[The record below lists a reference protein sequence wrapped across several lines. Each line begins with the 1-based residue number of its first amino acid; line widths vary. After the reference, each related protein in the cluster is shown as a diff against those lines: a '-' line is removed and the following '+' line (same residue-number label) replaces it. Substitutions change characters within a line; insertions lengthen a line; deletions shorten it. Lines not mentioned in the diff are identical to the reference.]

1 MNHVREFF
9 RLAPAQRDHIPAFRI
24 ALGVGAPL
32 LALLALGRLDLAIY
46 ASFGAFTGIY
56 GRFEAR
62 RARAAR
68 QAIAGGLLTA
78 SVAVGAVLAA
88 LGADVWA
95 LTAVTALVSGAGAVT
110 AARFGLKPSGSIFFI
125 FATAAVGSVPHGA
138 PVWLAAGSAAA
149 AAGFCILLGTG
160 AHLLGEGRIHEPLGR
175 LTSNLAARELAG
187 QFGRFTAAPLLGGA
201 LGIAATQLLPG
212 LSHSYWAMVA
222 AAAPISAPHRSA
234 RVTAACTGSWARWRG
249 SRSRRCSSRSRP
261 SPGSSC
267 STSSSCSS
275 PPRCWS
281 PATTHSLCSS
291 SPRWRSR

>member
-1 MNHVREFF
+1 M
-9 RLAPAQRDHIPAFRI
+9 
-24 ALGVGAPL
+24 
-32 LALLALGRLDLAIY
+32 
-46 ASFGAFTGIY
+46 
-56 GRFEAR
+56 
-62 RARAAR
+62 
-68 QAIAGGLLTA
+68 
-78 SVAVGAVLAA
+78 AVGAVLAA

-138 PVWLAAGSAAA
+138 PVWLAARSAAA

-175 LTSNLAARELAG
+175 LTSNLTARELAG

-234 RVTAACTGSWARWRG
+234 RVIRGLHRIVGTLAGVAVTALLLAFPAQPWQLVLDVIVLQFAAEVLVTRNYALALLFITPLALTMTQLGSPQPVGGLVASRAAETAIGAAAGIAVVLLGFRTEGRERRRAREAARG
-249 SRSRRCSSRSRP
+249 
-261 SPGSSC
+261 PG
-267 STSSSCSS
+267 
-275 PPRCWS
+275 
-281 PATTHSLCSS
+281 HSAQGD
-291 SPRWRSR
+291 RHG